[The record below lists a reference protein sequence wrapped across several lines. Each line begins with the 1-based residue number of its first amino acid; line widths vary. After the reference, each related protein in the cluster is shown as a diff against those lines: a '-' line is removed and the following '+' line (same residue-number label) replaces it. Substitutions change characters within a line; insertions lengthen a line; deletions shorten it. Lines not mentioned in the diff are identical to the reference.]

1 MLYEIVVLPAAR
13 KALRKLDSTAR
24 ERIGTKIDRL
34 ARNPRPSGCKKLEGG
49 DELYRIRVGDFRVIY
64 RIEDEVLVVAVVTI
78 GNRRDVYR

>member
-13 KALRKLDSTAR
+13 KALRKLDPTSR
-24 ERIGTKIDRL
+24 ERIGAKIDRL